1 MNPAE
6 APTNEIEWSSDG
18 TWTEEDQA
26 GLQRLQL
33 NRSFKV
39 VDFHD
44 AEDLTHDRVQ
54 LIKRGRPTDAR

>member
-1 MNPAE
+1 MGSE
-6 APTNEIEWSSDG
+6 RSSEG

-33 NRSFKV
+33 NLRFEV
-39 VDFHD
+39 VDLHD

-54 LIKRGRPTDAR
+54 LIKRGRPTHAR